1 MKQVDAVK
9 VDGKQVAKVEAIPLE
24 EPHDFTQDRRNQR
37 KQFKKSFELGLQRSM
52 YALNQDGVKESLE
65 ESRNDFSLGDT
76 VQVKPRATI
85 GKREA
90 KEKEKPLRTVSLVKI
105 GGKFFFS
112 IGIYSVNNVY
122 QLL

>member
-1 MKQVDAVK
+1 
-9 VDGKQVAKVEAIPLE
+9 
-24 EPHDFTQDRRNQR
+24 
-37 KQFKKSFELGLQRSM
+37 M

-85 GKREA
+85 GKRET

-105 GGKFFFS
+105 GGKFFFLHW
-112 IGIYSVNNVY
+112 Y
-122 QLL
+122 LLCE